1 MFSVSHRSYVL
12 IVLTS
17 AYTLSLLDRGLVM
30 LLLQSMKVDLQ
41 LTDSQLGFVTGIA
54 FSLLYATLGLPIARW
69 ADRGNRVSIIC
80 AALVVGSLAVMSI
93 LFVTNFIQLILARMA
108 AAVGEAGTKPPAYSL
123 LGDYFEEPNERTHTM
138 AIYFTGSALASLI
151 SFVLGGWLNEQYGWR
166 LVFLLLAI
174 PQLAVALL
182 IRLTVAEP
190 RRMLP
195 AENDNPDLPS
205 WKCVLRTM
213 WRQPAMRN
221 IIVALVLLQVMG
233 SGLGP
238 WYAAFMI
245 RVHKI
250 GTAELGVW
258 LGLIFGF
265 AGLAGLL
272 FGSWAATKWFSG
284 NERALMRLSAATTAA
299 LVPCFVAFLF
309 LPGRYWALVALIPMI
324 TVFYCYVGPTYAL
337 MQRLAP
343 SRMRAT
349 TLALVLLIANI
360 VGGGVGPQIVGFL
373 SDLLSNVAGEASLRW
388 AMLSMTLVT
397 LGSAW
402 HFLKASRTITH
413 DLDPEAATKISAA
426 AYATPAPMPK
436 ASR

>member
-1 MFSVSHRSYVL
+1 
-12 IVLTS
+12 
-17 AYTLSLLDRGLVM
+17 
-30 LLLQSMKVDLQ
+30 
-41 LTDSQLGFVTGIA
+41 
-54 FSLLYATLGLPIARW
+54 
-69 ADRGNRVSIIC
+69 
-80 AALVVGSLAVMSI
+80 
-93 LFVTNFIQLILARMA
+93 
-108 AAVGEAGTKPPAYSL
+108 
-123 LGDYFEEPNERTHTM
+123 
-138 AIYFTGSALASLI
+138 
-151 SFVLGGWLNEQYGWR
+151 
-166 LVFLLLAI
+166 
-174 PQLAVALL
+174 
-182 IRLTVAEP
+182 
-190 RRMLP
+190 
-195 AENDNPDLPS
+195 
-205 WKCVLRTM
+205 
-213 WRQPAMRN
+213 
-221 IIVALVLLQVMG
+221 
-233 SGLGP
+233 
-238 WYAAFMI
+238 
-245 RVHKI
+245 
-250 GTAELGVW
+250 
-258 LGLIFGF
+258 
-265 AGLAGLL
+265 
-272 FGSWAATKWFSG
+272 
-284 NERALMRLSAATTAA
+284 MRLSAATTAA

>member
-1 MFSVSHRSYVL
+1 MFFASHSRYVL

-69 ADRGNRVSIIC
+69 ADRGNRVSIISG
-80 AALVVGSLAVMSI
+80 ALAVGSVAVMST
-93 LFVTNFIQLILARMA
+93 LLVTNFVQLVLARMA

-123 LGDYFEEPNERTHTM
+123 LADYFETPAERTHAM
-138 AIYFTGSALASLI
+138 AIYFMGSALASLV

-166 LVFLLLAI
+166 LVFVYLAV

-182 IRLTVAEP
+182 IRLTVVEP
-190 RRMLP
+190 RRTLP
-195 AENDNPDLPS
+195 VTVGTAEIPS
-205 WKCVLRTM
+205 WHCVLKTM
-213 WRQPAMRN
+213 WRRPAMRN
-221 IIVALVLLQVMG
+221 ITIALILLQVMG

-245 RVHKI
+245 RVHDM

-258 LGLIFGF
+258 LGLIFGL

-272 FGSWAATKWFSG
+272 FGSWSATRWFAG
-284 NERALMRLSAATTAA
+284 NERGLMRLCAASITA
-299 LVPCFVAFLF
+299 LVPCFIAFLF
-309 LPGRYWALVALIPMI
+309 LPGRYWALVALMPLII
-324 TVFYCYVGPTYAL
+324 VFYCYVGPTYAL
-337 MQRLAP
+337 MQRLVP

-349 TLALVLLIANI
+349 TLALVLLIANL
-360 VGGGVGPQIVGFL
+360 VGGGLGPQVVGYL
-373 SDLLSNVAGEASLRW
+373 SDLLVDVAGEASLQW
-388 AMLSMTLVT
+388 AMLSMTSVA

-402 HFLKASRTITH
+402 HFLRASRTIAH
-413 DLDPEAATKISAA
+413 DLDIEAALDLSSPSQIAA
-426 AYATPAPMPK
+426 APMKAAT
-436 ASR
+436 